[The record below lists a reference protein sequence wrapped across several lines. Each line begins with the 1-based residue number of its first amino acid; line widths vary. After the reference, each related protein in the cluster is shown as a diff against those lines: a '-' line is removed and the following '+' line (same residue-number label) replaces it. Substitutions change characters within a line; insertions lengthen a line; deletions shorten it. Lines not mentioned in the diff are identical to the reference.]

1 MMKIQ
6 FKKYPYQID
15 AVNAV
20 VECFKGQPY
29 QSGLQYRVDPGVA
42 PKNQTTTIQ
51 QQNADDGFR
60 NAELK
65 LSDQELLENIHEV
78 QRHANLTL
86 SKNLVKTPQA
96 PVNLDIEME
105 TGTGKTYVYIR
116 TIFELN
122 RRYGWNKFII
132 MVPSVA
138 IREGIK
144 KSFEITKEHFAEE
157 FHKSAKFF
165 IYDSGQLNNIE
176 SFSTD
181 NGINVMI
188 MNIQAFNAIGK
199 DNLRIYDKLDS
210 FQSRRPI
217 DVIKA
222 NHPILILDEPQKME
236 GKKTQE
242 ALKKFN
248 AMAIIRYSATHKTEH
263 NLIHRLD
270 AIDAYNQKL
279 VKKISVRGINVKGLE
294 GTHSYLHL
302 EGIDVSKNAPI
313 ARLSLEKKLSSGGI
327 KREMVKVTKG
337 DNLYAKSNE
346 MAQYKDR
353 YLVTNVD
360 ANLGQVEFENGTVI
374 EIGEA
379 LGDVSEK
386 DMRRIQIRESIR
398 AHFEK
403 ESTLY
408 AQNIKALSLFFI
420 DEVVK
425 YRDYDQKDT
434 KGEYARIFE
443 EEYKNV
449 RDEYLSEFSF
459 SEMSDQYREYLEKS
473 KVEDVHKGYFSIDKN
488 KKQIDPKGKGESTD
502 PSDYDL
508 ILKDKER
515 LLSFAEP
522 TRFIFS
528 HSALRE
534 GWDNPNVFTMCM
546 LKNSDNTISRRQEVG
561 RGLRISVDQN
571 GERQDDPATVHD
583 INVLDVIASESYEEF
598 AKNLQKEIIAD
609 LGSRP
614 RKATEDY
621 FVGKSVK
628 NSEGVESVLSK
639 GDARDIHRYL
649 IKNNY
654 INDDDTI
661 AQKYHD
667 DKEAGSLA
675 ALPIELQDKSE
686 SVFTLIDAVFD
697 AKAADMI
704 TDGNK
709 TKKNRILKQNL
720 DRKEFLELWQ
730 RINTKAI
737 YQVKLNTDELVT
749 RSIQAIDNNVRI
761 RELQYVIQQGM
772 QNESITDGDIERQ
785 SMLQAGKAKIEQY
798 AHAISSDVKYDLLG
812 QVSEGTA
819 LTRGTVA
826 QILSKISPQVFGQ
839 FAKNPEDFI
848 TQAVKQINE
857 QKAGIIINQITYDPI
872 ADHYD
877 LSLFTDAQVKIDP
890 TSANGPLTKHV
901 LEYAVTDSNVE
912 KEFIKELENYDD
924 VVVYAKLPGKFKI
937 PTPVGDYNPDWA
949 ISFVEGSVKHIY
961 FVAET
966 KGTQSA
972 FEIRGIENAKIECA
986 RQFFQAINADDSVK
1000 YNVISP
1006 DSSKNETTY
1015 ECMLRMLRK

>member
-6 FKKYPYQID
+6 FKKYSYQID

-29 QSGLQYRVDPGVA
+29 QSGLQYRVDPGVV
-42 PKNQTTTIQ
+42 KKGQMTTQ
-51 QQNADDGFR
+51 QYQADDGFR

-65 LSDQELLENIHEV
+65 LNDQEMLENIHEV

-86 SKNLVKTPQA
+86 SKSLVKAPQA
-96 PVNLDIEME
+96 PVNLDVEME

-188 MNIQAFNAIGK
+188 MNVQAFNAKGK
-199 DNLRIYDKLDS
+199 NNRRIYEVLDG

-242 ALKKFN
+242 ALKEFN

-294 GTHSYLHL
+294 GTHSYLYL
-302 EGIDVSKNAPI
+302 EGIDVSKNAPV

-327 KREMVKVTKG
+327 KRETVKVTKG

-353 YLVTNVD
+353 YLVTNID
-360 ANLGQVEFENGTVI
+360 ASLGKVEFENGTVI

-398 AHFEK
+398 AHFDK
-403 ESTLY
+403 EATLY

-425 YRDYDQKDT
+425 YRDYDREDT

-443 EEYKNV
+443 EEYKSI
-449 RDEYLSEFSF
+449 RDDYLSMLPLSDAEEQYHEYLKKF
-459 SEMSDQYREYLEKS
+459 L
-473 KVEDVHKGYFSIDKN
+473 VEDVHKGYFSIDKN
-488 KKQIDPKGKGESTD
+488 KKQVDPKSKGESTD

-546 LKNSDNTISRRQEVG
+546 LKNSDNNISRRQEVG
-561 RGLRISVDQN
+561 RGLRISVNQS

-583 INVLDVIASESYEEF
+583 INVLDVVASESYETFVKE
-598 AKNLQKEIIAD
+598 LQIEIIKE

-614 RKATEDY
+614 QKVTEAY
-621 FVGKSVK
+621 FEGKIVK
-628 NSEGVESVLSK
+628 NSEGVEIILSSA
-639 GDARDIHRYL
+639 DARAIHRYL
-649 IKNNY
+649 VKNNY

-661 AQKYHD
+661 AQNYHD
-667 DKEAGSLA
+667 AKESDALA
-675 ALPIELQDKSE
+675 DLPEALQDKAS
-686 SVFTLIDAVFD
+686 SIFILVDAVFD
-697 AKAADMI
+697 KRAADI
-704 TDGNK
+704 FADGNK
-709 TKKNRILKQNL
+709 TKKNRILKHNI
-720 DRKEFLELWQ
+720 DRKEFLELWK

-737 YQVKLNTDELVT
+737 YQVKLNTDELVAQ
-749 RSIQAIDNNVRI
+749 SIQAIDKNVRI

-785 SMLQAGKAKIEQY
+785 SMLQTGKAKIEKY
-798 AHAISSDVKYDLLG
+798 AHVISSDVTYDLLG

-819 LTRGTVA
+819 LTRGTIA
-826 QILSKISPQVFGQ
+826 QILSKISSQVFEQ

-848 TQAVKQINE
+848 TQTVKQINE
-857 QKAGIIINQITYDPI
+857 QKAGIIVNQITYDPI
-872 ADHYD
+872 SDKYELD
-877 LSLFTDAQVKIDP
+877 LFTEAQFKIDP
-890 TSANGPLTKHV
+890 QSANGPLKKHV
-901 LEYAVTDSNVE
+901 LEYAVTDSNIE
-912 KEFIKELENYDD
+912 KAFIRELENYDD
-924 VVVYAKLPGKFKI
+924 VIVYAKLPGKFKI
-937 PTPVGDYNPDWA
+937 PTPVGNYNPDWA
-949 ISFVEGSVKHIY
+949 ISFKEGSVKHIY

-972 FEIRGIENAKIECA
+972 FEIRGIEYAKIECA
-986 RQFFQAINADDSVK
+986 RKFFDSINKDPNFKYDVVSSYDDL
-1000 YNVISP
+1000 
-1006 DSSKNETTY
+1006 
-1015 ECMLRMLRK
+1015 MRLLQ